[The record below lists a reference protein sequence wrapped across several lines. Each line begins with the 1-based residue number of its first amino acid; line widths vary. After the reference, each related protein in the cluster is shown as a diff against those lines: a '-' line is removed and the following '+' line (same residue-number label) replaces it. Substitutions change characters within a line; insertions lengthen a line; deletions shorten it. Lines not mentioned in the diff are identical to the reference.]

1 MIPFNI
7 NKYIN
12 NILTP
17 VITADGKKVTILKCH
32 KNSTEIPAIE
42 GFIGNDFE
50 YLKFWSEEGHYKD
63 SKDEEK
69 HLDLYFEG
77 FYKLIPF
84 NLKLAKTPTN
94 PEGLEVYTKN
104 YLSVEILKTDRSS
117 TLYPLVVLLNNTKI
131 LTATQTG
138 ETKTGNEILCL
149 KEALSSTRRMTWKEL
164 AKWLRE
170 KPEEFREAK
179 INENISCGIVYKESF
194 ENEEVG
200 KAVMVRSINSDW
212 KEPFID
218 LK

>member
-12 NILTP
+12 DVLTP
-17 VITADGKKVTILKCH
+17 VITADGRKVTLLSCNKD
-32 KNSTEIPAIE
+32 STEIPAVK
-42 GFIGNDFE
+42 GFVENEFGC
-50 YLKFWSEEGHYKD
+50 LKFWSEEGHYKD
-63 SKDEEK
+63 SKAEEK
-69 HLDLYFEG
+69 NLDLYFEG

-84 NLKLAKTPTN
+84 SLKLAKTPTN

-117 TLYPLVVLLNNTKI
+117 TLYPLIVLMNNAKV

-138 ETKTGNEILCL
+138 ETKTGNETLCL
-149 KEALSSTRRMTWKEL
+149 KEVLPSTRRMTWKEL

-170 KPEEFREAK
+170 KPEEFREAQIK
-179 INENISCGIVYKESF
+179 GNISCGIVYKESS
-194 ENEEVG
+194 ENEEVD
-200 KAVMVRSINSDW
+200 KSVMVRTINSSW
-212 KEPFID
+212 REPLTD

>member
-12 NILTP
+12 DVLTP
-17 VITADGKKVTILKCH
+17 VVTADRRKVTLLGCNKD
-32 KNSTEIPAIE
+32 STEIPSVK
-42 GFIGNDFE
+42 GFVGNDFE
-50 YLKFWSEEGHYKD
+50 YLKFWSEDGHCTD
-63 SKDEEK
+63 SKTEEK
-69 HLDLYFEG
+69 NLDLYFEG

-94 PEGLEVYTKN
+94 PKGLEVYTKN
-104 YLSVEILKTDRSS
+104 YISVEILKTDRSS
-117 TLYPLVVLLNNTKI
+117 TLYPLVVLLNNAKI

-138 ETKTGNEILCL
+138 ETKTGNETLCL
-149 KEALSSTRRMTWKEL
+149 KEALPSSRKMTWKEL

-170 KPEEFREAK
+170 KPEEFREAQ
-179 INENISCGIVYKESF
+179 INRNISCGIVYKESS

-200 KAVMVRSINSDW
+200 KSVMVRTINSGW
-212 KEPFID
+212 REPLID